1 MAAIGA
7 LDVAR
12 PRERRL
18 FRQRKGFS
26 DLRDAEILS
35 RYRLDRQS
43 IYRLVDLLR
52 DDLQKPTR
60 RSKSIPVLTQVLVS
74 LRYLAKGDFLSE
86 VADLHGI
93 SRFPTGIALASV
105 KQGFFQKCGIPN
117 TIGAIDGTLIPIIAP
132 AANEA
137 IYVCR
142 KGFPA
147 INVQAV
153 VDHKARFIDIVSKW
167 PGSTHDASA
176 FDSCGLKTFLEE
188 HHQGH
193 LLGDSGYPLKKYL
206 LTPLLRPTTDAEL
219 RYNYAQSSGRMV
231 VERAFGVLKSR
242 FRCLHKTGGCLCMR
256 PDKCCQVV
264 AACMRLHNLCVDLQV
279 PLPEEPIEE
288 ADDVDHAAPQVQND
302 RHASAYRQQI
312 IHLFM

>member
-1 MAAIGA
+1 MDSSSVCIWTTVFISSSDRPSRSSACNIIAAFVDA
-7 LDVAR
+7 VN
-12 PRERRL
+12 
-18 FRQRKGFS
+18 
-26 DLRDAEILS
+26 LRIDN
-35 RYRLDRQS
+35 
-43 IYRLVDLLR
+43 V
-52 DDLQKPTR
+52 K
-60 RSKSIPVLTQVLVS
+60 
-74 LRYLAKGDFLSE
+74 
-86 VADLHGI
+86 
-93 SRFPTGIALASV
+93 FPTGIALASV

-142 KGFPA
+142 KGFHA

-242 FRCLHKTGGCLCMR
+242 FRCLHKTGGCLYMR

>member
-1 MAAIGA
+1 MAAIEA

-93 SRFPTGIALASV
+93 SRSSA
-105 KQGFFQKCGIPN
+105 CN
-117 TIGAIDGTLIPIIAP
+117 IIA
-132 AANEA
+132 AFVDAVNLR
-137 IYVCR
+137 ID
-142 KGFPA
+142 
-147 INVQAV
+147 NV
-153 VDHKARFIDIVSKW
+153 K
-167 PGSTHDASA
+167 
-176 FDSCGLKTFLEE
+176 
-188 HHQGH
+188 
-193 LLGDSGYPLKKYL
+193 
-206 LTPLLRPTTDAEL
+206 
-219 RYNYAQSSGRMV
+219 
-231 VERAFGVLKSR
+231 
-242 FRCLHKTGGCLCMR
+242 
-256 PDKCCQVV
+256 
-264 AACMRLHNLCVDLQV
+264 
-279 PLPEEPIEE
+279 
-288 ADDVDHAAPQVQND
+288 
-302 RHASAYRQQI
+302 
-312 IHLFM
+312 

>member
-26 DLRDAEILS
+26 DLRDAKILS

-93 SRFPTGIALASV
+93 SRFPTGMALASV

-117 TIGAIDGTLIPIIAP
+117 TIGAIDGTLILIIAP

-142 KGFPA
+142 KGFHA

-153 VDHKARFIDIVSKW
+153 VDNKARFIDIVSKW

-176 FDSCGLKTFLEE
+176 FDSCGLKVIV
-188 HHQGH
+188 
-193 LLGDSGYPLKKYL
+193 GYPRS
-206 LTPLLRPTTDAEL
+206 THSAT
-219 RYNYAQSSGRMV
+219 
-231 VERAFGVLKSR
+231 
-242 FRCLHKTGGCLCMR
+242 LHLSNAG
-256 PDKCCQVV
+256 
-264 AACMRLHNLCVDLQV
+264 
-279 PLPEEPIEE
+279 E
-288 ADDVDHAAPQVQND
+288 
-302 RHASAYRQQI
+302 
-312 IHLFM
+312 